1 MTISLHVA
9 GMYALAPLFGI
20 LSDRLGRGRTIAIG
34 QAMLLASLLTTAL
47 GAESQAA
54 VVVGLVLLGLG
65 WSAATVSASALISES
80 APADRRTVIQG
91 RSDLLM
97 SATGAVGGALAGPVL
112 ALVGYAGL
120 ALSTLL
126 LVVVVLVALTWRAV
140 RRTPAAR
147 N

>member
-1 MTISLHVA
+1 M
-9 GMYALAPLFGI
+9 
-20 LSDRLGRGRTIAIG
+20 
-34 QAMLLASLLTTAL
+34 
-47 GAESQAA
+47 
-54 VVVGLVLLGLG
+54 VGLVLLGLG